1 VSGNFVSAAL
11 ICKRDAMKSGA
22 TPMMNDWDKTLA
34 EIGISGPE
42 EDNEFNSQDI
52 GMEEA
57 GMVLS
62 SGFGNLYKAELSY
75 KGKVMATKYAIP
87 VVGRKGDYKVWKGD
101 TPEAVIKLF
110 ENGVAKGGDAE
121 TTFTDIKQADKYLE
135 EGHGSFKQE
144 RWHVTKLWDLGPV
157 SKGAPPAQVSSST
170 ITQTPQAATI
180 TAAQQAIQ
188 QGQTEQQVMAAEK
201 AFSITEFVKTG
212 KNAIYI
218 VAGVGVV
225 IVIAGI
231 AIFVASKSPAGQAG
245 SAAGG
250 VAGGLFKS
258 LRKE

>member
-1 VSGNFVSAAL
+1 
-11 ICKRDAMKSGA
+11 
-22 TPMMNDWDKTLA
+22 MMNNWDKTLA

-42 EDNEFNSQDI
+42 EENEFSSTDK
-52 GMEEA
+52 GMEQA

-75 KGKVMATKYAIP
+75 KNKLMATRYAIP
-87 VVGRKGDYKVWKGD
+87 VINKKGNYKVLQGD
-101 TPEAVIKLF
+101 TPEAAIKKY
-110 ENGVAKGGDAE
+110 ENAVAKEGDAE

-144 RWHVTKLWDLGPV
+144 RWHVTKLTDLGPI
-157 SKGAPPAQVSSST
+157 SKEAPPAQVST
-170 ITQTPQAATI
+170 NIPQTLSPALIDAASQAVE
-180 TAAQQAIQ
+180 
-188 QGQTEQQVMAAEK
+188 QGKTEQQEMALEK
-201 AFSITEFVKTG
+201 AFSFTEFVKTG
-212 KNAIYI
+212 KNTVYI
-218 VAGVGVV
+218 IAGVGVV

-231 AIFVASKSPAGQAG
+231 AIFIASKSPAGQAG